1 MNVEYKI
8 NSNEDILKVTCV
20 KSSDDSEKLPL
31 LYRIK
36 EGHQR
41 YSVSGAENDKG
52 ESIIYFQFGL
62 SEETAKKED
71 GSWMSKEDIMALP
84 IKWIAGFE
92 LTSTRQAE
100 VLAKMF
106 QDAADLLKE
115 REKKDEPSI

>member
-1 MNVEYKI
+1 MNFEYKI
-8 NSNEDILKVTCV
+8 NSNEDILKVTYV
-20 KSSDDSEKLPL
+20 KGSKTSETLPL

-41 YSVSGAENDKG
+41 YGVSGAANDKG
-52 ESIIYFQFGL
+52 EPVIYFQFGL

-71 GSWMSKEDIMALP
+71 GSWMSKEDIKALP

-92 LTSTRQAE
+92 LTSIHQAE

-115 REKKDEPSI
+115 REKKDEPTV